1 MRRSKK
7 RFSSSPLIV
16 LVVCVAAVLLVAAS
30 ACQRAPVP
38 PEVLQVESLDED
50 IRRVGAPVY
59 APDEYRQ
66 YLDALV
72 AARVRLAQE
81 NERWSLLRN
90 YRETA
95 GLYRAAVAKGEALRE
110 RVRLTSEAKKVALTQ
125 RIEKAREEND
135 VLREVTTLMNE
146 GREGRRN
153 LTRAQ
158 VLLDDAGRA
167 VAQGKFNEADVAV
180 SLAEVQHTNARKTLG
195 ARLDRYMDSRQIAA
209 WNDIFDAAVCDSSQS
224 GGLLLVVLKLD
235 RKLLLYR
242 DGRLVNT
249 YPVGIGMNG
258 LSDKLFSG
266 DRATPEGRY
275 QISKKI
281 SNSRYYRALLINY
294 PNEEDRHRFANA
306 QKRGLIPRGRGI
318 GNAVEIHGGG
328 RDSVT
333 EGCVSVDNNIMDK
346 LYSMVEA
353 GTPVVI
359 VGTLEADGRI
369 AEACRKRK

>member
-7 RFSSSPLIV
+7 RISSSPLPV
-16 LVVCVAAVLLVAAS
+16 LVSCVVGLLIAVS

-38 PEVLQVESLDED
+38 PEVLQAESLDDD

-72 AARVRLAQE
+72 AARIRLAQE

-90 YRETA
+90 YRET
-95 GLYRAAVAKGEALRE
+95 GELFRTAVAKGQALHE
-110 RVRLTSEAKKVALTQ
+110 RVRLIAESKTKALSQ
-125 RIEKAREEND
+125 RIEKAREENGI
-135 VLREVTTLMNE
+135 LREVTTRMNE

-153 LTRAQ
+153 LTRAE
-158 VLLDDAGRA
+158 VLLDDATRA
-167 VAQGKFNEADVAV
+167 VAQGRFNEADVAI
-180 SLAEVQHTNARKTLG
+180 SLAEVQHANARKTLG
-195 ARLDRYMDSRQIAA
+195 TRLNRYMDSGQIAA
-209 WNDIFDAAVCDSSQS
+209 WNDIVDDAVCASSRS

-235 RKLLLYR
+235 RRLLLYR
-242 DGRLVNT
+242 DGRLLHT

-281 SNSRYYRALLINY
+281 SHSRYYRALLINY
-294 PNEEDRHRFANA
+294 PNDEDRQRFANA
-306 QKRGLIPRGRGI
+306 QKRGLVPRGRGI

-346 LYSMVEA
+346 LFAMVEV